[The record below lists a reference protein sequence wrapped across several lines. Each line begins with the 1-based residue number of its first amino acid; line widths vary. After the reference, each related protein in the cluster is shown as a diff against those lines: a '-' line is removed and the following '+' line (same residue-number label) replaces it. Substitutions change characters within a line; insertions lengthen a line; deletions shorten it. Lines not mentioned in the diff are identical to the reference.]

1 MFAFKGGKG
10 TLHAGV
16 VKKVQISWWQS
27 EKWGGAD
34 DTVTGFRQEKAQDS
48 ATSSWEVRL
57 VQQQHSDSV
66 RELCIVSPGF
76 DIVYHAFWHFS

>member
-34 DTVTGFRQEKAQDS
+34 EQWQVSDRKKHRTALHLAESDVWCNNSTV
-48 ATSSWEVRL
+48 
-57 VQQQHSDSV
+57 
-66 RELCIVSPGF
+66 IVLGSYVLFHRGLT
-76 DIVYHAFWHFS
+76 